1 MKFFNSEDSLEKE
14 LNDFAIKNKENLG
27 LVSLDVPL
35 ISNLDVWI
43 NIALIRQY
51 HQNLPP
57 EEAEKE
63 VVRYLQRYHLE
74 KIAHRRSSVL
84 TDEERFCV
92 MLLRAA
98 MVVDAILVIDRP
110 FKILPELQN
119 SQFIFD
125 SIRVIDDLYRESRIF
140 DYIWFKDRYRIIDDT

>member
-1 MKFFNSEDSLEKE
+1 MKFFDSEDSLEKE
-14 LNDFAIKNKENLG
+14 LNDFAIKNKKSLG

-74 KIAHRRSSVL
+74 KIAHRRSSAL

-98 MVVDAILVIDRP
+98 MVADAIIVIDRP

-140 DYIWFKDRYRIIDDT
+140 DYIWFKDRYRIIDAT

>member
-1 MKFFNSEDSLEKE
+1 LKFCDSEDSLEKE
-14 LNDFAIKNKENLG
+14 LNDFAVKNKEGLG

-74 KIAHRRSSVL
+74 KIAHRRSSAL

-98 MVVDAILVIDRP
+98 MVADAIIVIDRP

-125 SIRVIDDLYRESRIF
+125 SIRVIDDLYRESHIF
-140 DYIWFKDRYRIIDDT
+140 DYIWFKGRYRIIDAT

>member
-1 MKFFNSEDSLEKE
+1 LKFFDSEDSLEKE
-14 LNDFAIKNKENLG
+14 LNDFAIKNKKSLG

-74 KIAHRRSSVL
+74 KIAHRRSSAL

-98 MVVDAILVIDRP
+98 MVADAIIVIDRP

-140 DYIWFKDRYRIIDDT
+140 DYIWFKDRYRIIDAT

>member
-1 MKFFNSEDSLEKE
+1 LKFFNSEDSLEKE
-14 LNDFAIKNKENLG
+14 LNDFAIKNKKNLG

-74 KIAHRRSSVL
+74 KIAHRRGSVL

-98 MVVDAILVIDRP
+98 MVVDAIIVIDRP

-140 DYIWFKDRYRIIDDT
+140 DYIWFKDRYRIIDAT

>member
-1 MKFFNSEDSLEKE
+1 LKFFDSEDSLEKE
-14 LNDFAIKNKENLG
+14 LNDFAIKNKKNLG

-35 ISNLDVWI
+35 ISNLDIWI

-74 KIAHRRSSVL
+74 KIAHRRSSAL

-98 MVVDAILVIDRP
+98 MVADAIIVIDRP

-140 DYIWFKDRYRIIDDT
+140 DYIWFKDRYRIIDAT

>member
-14 LNDFAIKNKENLG
+14 LNDFAIKNKKNLG

-74 KIAHRRSSVL
+74 KIAHRRSSAL

-140 DYIWFKDRYRIIDDT
+140 DYIWFKDRYRIIDAT

>member
-1 MKFFNSEDSLEKE
+1 LKFCDSEDSLEKE
-14 LNDFAIKNKENLG
+14 LNDFAVKNKKGLG

-74 KIAHRRSSVL
+74 KIAHRRSSAL

-98 MVVDAILVIDRP
+98 MVADAIIVIDRP

-125 SIRVIDDLYRESRIF
+125 SIRVIDDLYRESHIF
-140 DYIWFKDRYRIIDDT
+140 DYIWFKGRYRIIDAT

>member
-1 MKFFNSEDSLEKE
+1 LKFFNSEDSLEKE
-14 LNDFAIKNKENLG
+14 LNDFAIKNKKNLG

-74 KIAHRRSSVL
+74 KIAHKRSSAL

-98 MVVDAILVIDRP
+98 MVADAIIVIDRP

-140 DYIWFKDRYRIIDDT
+140 DYIWFKDRYRIIDAT

>member
-1 MKFFNSEDSLEKE
+1 
-14 LNDFAIKNKENLG
+14 
-27 LVSLDVPL
+27 
-35 ISNLDVWI
+35 
-43 NIALIRQY
+43 
-51 HQNLPP
+51 
-57 EEAEKE
+57 
-63 VVRYLQRYHLE
+63 
-74 KIAHRRSSVL
+74 
-84 TDEERFCV
+84 

-140 DYIWFKDRYRIIDDT
+140 DYIWFKDRYRIIDAT

>member
-1 MKFFNSEDSLEKE
+1 LKFFDSEDSLEKE
-14 LNDFAIKNKENLG
+14 LNDFAIKNKKNLG

-74 KIAHRRSSVL
+74 KIAHRRSSAL

-98 MVVDAILVIDRP
+98 MVADAIIVIDRP

-140 DYIWFKDRYRIIDDT
+140 DYIWFKDRYRIIDAT